1 MNATCGW
8 GQGNEEHPC
17 PKHYSRRD
25 SCEPSENLMDD
36 YCQAALIDASYDIG
50 RDSVVVQL
58 ITMYRSSF
66 FYLWWCTTYDVQF
79 QVVDSVTLD
88 VCLAT
93 REGRDF

>member
-8 GQGNEEHPC
+8 GQGNKEHPC
-17 PKHYSRRD
+17 PKHYSRD

-36 YCQAALIDASYDIG
+36 YCQAALIDTSYDIG

-58 ITMYRSSF
+58 VTMCRSSF
-66 FYLWWCTTYDVQF
+66 FYLWCTTYIQF
-79 QVVDSVTLD
+79 QVVVSVTLD
-88 VCLAT
+88 VSLAM